1 MPIMPTH
8 PFKPGHRK
16 PSAPAFDKLA
26 MIPVLAL
33 AYSSLIQPLIYFY
46 FPPAPGLQG
55 LLESRTEDRIFWP
68 VLAAISIV
76 LAARHWSRIRR
87 PLPPNIIA
95 LLAYLAF
102 AGASVAWAFKP
113 ELS

>member
-1 MPIMPTH
+1 
-8 PFKPGHRK
+8 
-16 PSAPAFDKLA
+16 
-26 MIPVLAL
+26 MIPVLAV
-33 AYSSLIQPLIYFY
+33 AYSTIIQPLIYFG

-55 LLESRTEDRIFWP
+55 LLESRVEDRIFWP
-68 VLAAISIV
+68 VLTAMSVV

-113 ELS
+113 ELSFIRFVKEIMVLTSIILPAMLADRT